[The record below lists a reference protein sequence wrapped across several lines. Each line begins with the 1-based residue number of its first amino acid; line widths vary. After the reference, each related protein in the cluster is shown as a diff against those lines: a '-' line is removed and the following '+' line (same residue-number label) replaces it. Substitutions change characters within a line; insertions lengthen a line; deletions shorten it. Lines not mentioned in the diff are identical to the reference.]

1 MHRAVASVVILAIFL
16 ACFYSIV
23 RFNVVAESRTIFVP
37 TDFPTI
43 QEAINNA
50 TDGDQVFVSNGTYHE
65 NVVVNKTINL
75 VGEDRNITMIDA
87 DGGSFGVSVVSEN
100 VSIVGFTIQNSSAN
114 IVQVFNVKNFN
125 LTGNS
130 LAQGSLGVYL
140 SNAKSGRVV
149 GNSISNVLIGV
160 CLKSCNGTLIGS
172 NNVTDNQNSGVLV
185 SDSSNVVVGS
195 NLLSK
200 NVNQGL
206 FLNYSSGNV
215 VSKNV
220 LVNNG
225 VGLRLQY
232 SNGNMVTENDAT
244 SNGLEGLSLY
254 SSSGNSVSSN
264 IISYNGFGM
273 RLTYSGNN
281 TLRSNNIL
289 SNEVNFGVEAAAL
302 SSFTNDI
309 DTSNIINGKDIYYLV
324 NRKDL
329 VLNSGSNAGY
339 VAIVNSEDI
348 VVRDL
353 TLTGN
358 NEGLLCVYS
367 DRCAVENNTLMNNR
381 WGVYVYN
388 SNLVSV
394 KGNIVNGSS
403 DMGVF
408 VSECYRINMEDN
420 VITRSGLGVSFYS
433 LMNSSIARNN
443 VTGNLDRGVQMLGS
457 NNNFVSE
464 NFLGGNT
471 LDGMYTYNSH
481 NNTLSENQA
490 IGNMR
495 DGIWV
500 DTSSNNTLMHNNVSR
515 NAANG
520 IYLLTA
526 TKCQV
531 RYNNV
536 VGNNFVGLQLSV
548 DANNNS
554 IVGNYVSEN
563 VRYGISLYDC
573 LYNKIFSNNFV
584 NRYQAQVFLGSS
596 NSWDNGYPEG
606 GNFWSDYVGGDLFW
620 GPYQNMTGS
629 DGTGDTP
636 YIINSD
642 NRDRYPMMSQTRV
655 HDVAVLSAGVSLD
668 QPYQGWSIGIN
679 LTAKN
684 VGDYVE
690 SFNVTVFCDG
700 SVIGTFK
707 VNNLPV
713 QESVNLAFEWN
724 TSGLTPCHTYIVR
737 CQADPVLGET
747 SVEDNTYVTGN
758 VHIKMIGDV
767 DGNGKINIIDIAQIA
782 TSFASKVGDSRY
794 RLGRDLNRDG
804 IINILDISLAAQNFG
819 KSCI

>member
-1 MHRAVASVVILAIFL
+1 MV
-16 ACFYSIV
+16 
-23 RFNVVAESRTIFVP
+23 ESRTIVVP
-37 TDFPTI
+37 ADFSTI

-50 TDGDQVFVSNGTYHE
+50 TEGDQVFVLNGTYHE
-65 NVVVNKTINL
+65 NVVVNKTIML
-75 VGEDRNITMIDA
+75 VGEDRNITIID
-87 DGGSFGVSVVSEN
+87 GNGSSFGVNVVSDD
-100 VSIVGFTIQNSSAN
+100 VCISGFTIRNSSGN
-114 IVQVFNVKNFN
+114 VVQVFNVNNCN

-130 LAQGSLGVYL
+130 LAQGSVGVHL
-140 SNAKSGRVV
+140 LNSGGGCLV
-149 GNSISNVLIGV
+149 GNHVSSAVIGV
-160 CLKSCNGTLIGS
+160 CLKSCNGTLVEG
-172 NNVTDNQNSGVLV
+172 NNVTDSQDAAVLMSNSSKVV
-185 SDSSNVVVGS
+185 ADSNF
-195 NLLSK
+195 LSK
-200 NVNQGL
+200 SVNQGL

-215 VSKNV
+215 VSGNMIF
-220 LVNNG
+220 NNA

-232 SNGNMVTENDAT
+232 SNGNVVTGNDAT
-244 SNGLEGLSLY
+244 NNGLEGFSLY
-254 SSSGNSVSSN
+254 SSNGNNMSGNV
-264 IISYNGFGM
+264 IRYNGFGL

-281 TLRSNNIL
+281 TLRSNSIL
-289 SNEVNFGVEAAAL
+289 SNDVNFGVEAAAL

-309 DTSNIINGKDIYYLV
+309 DTSNKINGKDIYYLV

-339 VAIVNSEDI
+339 VAVVNSDDI

-353 TLTGN
+353 TLTDN

-367 DRCAVENNTLMNNR
+367 DRCAVENNTFMNNR
-381 WGVYVYN
+381 LGVYIYN

-394 KGNIVNGSS
+394 KGNVVNGSS
-403 DMGVF
+403 DKGMF
-408 VSECYRINMEDN
+408 ISECYSISVEDN
-420 VITRSGLGVSFYS
+420 VITKSALGVSLYS
-433 LMNSSIARNN
+433 FMNSSLVRNN
-443 VTGNLDRGVQMLGS
+443 VTGNLDRGIQMLGS
-457 NNNFVSE
+457 NNNFVSQ
-464 NFLGGNT
+464 NLMSGNT
-471 LDGMYTYNSH
+471 LDGMYAYNSH

-500 DTSSNNTLMHNNVSR
+500 DTCINNTLIHNNVSR

-520 IYLLTA
+520 IYLLTSIR
-526 TKCQV
+526 CQV

-554 IVGNYVSEN
+554 IVGNYLSEN

-573 LYNKIFSNNFV
+573 SYNRIFSNNFV

-596 NSWDNGYPEG
+596 NSWDNSYPEG
-606 GNFWSDYVGGDLFW
+606 GNFWSDYVGADLFW
-620 GPYQNMTGS
+620 GPYQNITGS

-642 NRDRYPMMSQTRV
+642 NRDRYPMISQTRV
-655 HDVAVLSAGVSLD
+655 HDVAVLSASVSLD

-707 VNNLPV
+707 VNNLPI
-713 QESVNLAFEWN
+713 QESVSLAFEWN
-724 TSGLTPCHTYIVR
+724 TSGLTPCHTYSVR
-737 CQADPVLGET
+737 CQADPVSGET
-747 SVEDNTYVTGN
+747 SLEDNTYVAGN
-758 VHIKMIGDV
+758 VHIKMMGDV
-767 DGNGKINIIDIAQIA
+767 DGDGKINIIDIAQVA
-782 TSFASKVGDSRY
+782 TSFQSKVGDARY
-794 RLGRDLNRDG
+794 RLARDLNRDG
-804 IINILDISLAAQNFG
+804 LINILDISLAAQNFG
-819 KSCI
+819 KSCV